1 MLKNQRFGVEI
12 ELTGISR
19 GRAADV
25 IAKYF
30 NSPVKNIG
38 TSYDTRVVVDAQG
51 RDWQI
56 MRDGSIRPQPSSDE
70 FKVEIVSPIL
80 FYSDIDT
87 IQEILRLLRA
97 NGAKANDT
105 CGIHIHIDGANHN
118 PKSLKNILNFMTS
131 RQDLIYEALN
141 VKSNRTTYCKKMS
154 PELLTKI
161 KATKDL
167 NKDLIKSAWYS
178 ELNHGYRGSASGHY
192 NNTRYQCLN
201 LHSYFYRGTVE
212 FRMFNSTTH
221 AGELKAYIQFC
232 LAVSAWAIESSDKV
246 LFKKIE
252 HYNINQKV
260 TIMNNVL
267 TDRLG
272 LVGKEFKTARLHLTK
287 NLIENIIAA

>member
-178 ELNHGYRGSASGHY
+178 ELNHGYRGSSSGHY

-260 TIMNNVL
+260 KIMNNVL